1 MRRFM
6 AAALLCAALGGCASS
21 PTVFAPATREGGVG
35 YSELKIEPGRY
46 RVTFRG
52 GSGATA
58 AQVSDYALLRSAQL
72 TLDDGY
78 DWFRVVDRYMA
89 QVGNASG
96 PQFSLGAGGGSG
108 GGAYNSSGVGVG
120 VGTTFNLG
128 GGPMMHQTLEILM
141 GKGPRP
147 DGLDAYDAR
156 QVRNSIA
163 PPS

>member
-6 AAALLCAALGGCASS
+6 AAAFLCAALGACAST
-21 PTVFAPATREGGVG
+21 PTVFAPATRAGGVG
-35 YSELKIEPGRY
+35 YTDMKIEPGRY

-52 GSGATA
+52 GAGATA
-58 AQVSDYALLRSAQL
+58 AQVSDYALLRAAQL

-78 DWFRVVDRYMA
+78 DWFQVVDRYMA
-89 QVGNASG
+89 QVGNSSG
-96 PQFSLGAGGGSG
+96 PQFSLGVGGGSG
-108 GGAYNSSGVGVG
+108 GYNDSAIGAG

-128 GGPMMHQTLEILM
+128 GGAMMHQTLEVLM
-141 GKGPRP
+141 GKDPRP
-147 DGLDAYDAR
+147 AGFDFYDAR